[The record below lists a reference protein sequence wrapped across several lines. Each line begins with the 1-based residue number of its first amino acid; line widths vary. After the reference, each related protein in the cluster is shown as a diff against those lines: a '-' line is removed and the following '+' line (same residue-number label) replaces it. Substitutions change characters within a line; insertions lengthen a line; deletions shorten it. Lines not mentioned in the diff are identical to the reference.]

1 MPNLPLLN
9 IIHEITYLFVRITWN
24 ILHICNWFIFI
35 SFEKHTHHQQLTSH
49 VSDNLWTS
57 MLPIS
62 QTSLSKCNSLQ
73 LEQIFDTDGGN
84 ETQICVTYSF
94 GVTCHSF
101 DSLIY
106 TSNHLVCWIRSS
118 LFPIRKGEISKL
130 SIPSICLPCVV
141 VVTCW
146 KIECVNI
153 S

>member
-1 MPNLPLLN
+1 MCANQ
-9 IIHEITYLFVRITWN
+9 TYSCLISLMK
-24 ILHICNWFIFI
+24 LHIFWSVSLEIFCI
-35 SFEKHTHHQQLTSH
+35 FVTDLFLSVLKNTHHQQLTSH
-49 VSDNLWTS
+49 VSDDLWIS
-57 MLPIS
+57 MLPKS

-94 GVTCHSF
+94 GATCHSF

-130 SIPSICLPCVV
+130 SIPSICLPCAVV
-141 VVTCW
+141 VKC
-146 KIECVNI
+146 
-153 S
+153 